1 MEFRELRT
9 FCIVSKLGSISAAA
23 RFLNLGQ
30 PAATKHLKKLEGE
43 LGVELLFRG
52 RRPIQLTSA
61 GAALLEVVNPLVE
74 GISALESFTYNL
86 EHTGPVNIAAP
97 SVLITQVLHDSVTG
111 FRRKYPKNLLR
122 LWSRGESDIL
132 RMVAEGDV
140 DLGILL
146 TADVP
151 AAFDFSPLLAIE
163 QVLIAAK
170 GHPVN
175 NEGEPTFSSLARWPM
190 VLMSP
195 LSRTRRL
202 LDEAFEKRGLQYD
215 LVVETDSIETIK
227 QYVVGGAGISILP
240 DVTLSAGDAAGLD
253 VSPLNSLFAPDQV
266 GVVTLRGKPLSN
278 TTRNFINELESRP
291 QHNSAQILGEVT
303 PAKTKQH

>member
-9 FCIVSKLGSISAAA
+9 FCIVSKLGSVSAAA
-23 RFLNLGQ
+23 HFLNLGQ

-97 SVLITQVLHDSVTG
+97 SVLITLALHDSVTG
-111 FRRKYPKNLLR
+111 FRRKYPKNLIR
-122 LWSRGESDIL
+122 FWSCGEPDIL
-132 RMVAEGDV
+132 RMVAEGDA

-151 AAFDFSPLLAIE
+151 AIFDFSPLFAIE
-163 QVLIAAK
+163 QALIAAK

-175 NEGEPTFSSLARWPM
+175 TGGEPTFSSLARWPM
-190 VLMSP
+190 ILMSP

-215 LVVETDSIETIK
+215 LVMETDSIETIK
-227 QYVVGGAGISILP
+227 QYIAGGAAISILP
-240 DVTLSAGDAAGLD
+240 DATLSARDTTELD
-253 VSPLNSLFAPDQV
+253 ISPLNSLFAPDQV

-278 TTRNFINELESRP
+278 TTRNFITELEAGF
-291 QHNSAQILGEVT
+291 QHNSVQTLGEVAPT
-303 PAKTKQH
+303 